1 MDKERKKKLNE
12 LSIFLKHLQEQESGL
27 RINNG
32 LNEKGKG
39 FFTSSYREL

>member
-1 MDKERKKKLNE
+1 MDKEKKKLNE
-12 LSIFLKHLQEQESGL
+12 LSIFLKHLQKQESGL

-32 LNEKGKG
+32 LNEKGKD